1 VDAARDALNELNGE
15 ARSHLEKGRAH
26 TGVGQQVVTHLDEL
40 AAYLAAASA
49 ERPLTKSGIA
59 TWNKRAQEL
68 ISQMISAP
76 PPPGAG
82 AGPGPRPE
90 LPPPPPPP
98 ERLIFGEVVNLASK
112 SAVGDLVAK
121 IKTKLDAAGR
131 GRVRVT
137 ITREDD

>member
-1 VDAARDALNELNGE
+1 VA
-15 ARSHLEKGRAH
+15 
-26 TGVGQQVVTHLDEL
+26 
-40 AAYLAAASA
+40 
-49 ERPLTKSGIA
+49 
-59 TWNKRAQEL
+59 
-68 ISQMISAP
+68 
-76 PPPGAG
+76 
-82 AGPGPRPE
+82 
-90 LPPPPPPP
+90 P